1 VVNVSRIMLGSWMD
15 GCVVGPGSNL
25 VRGWGSDEPNPAA
38 EIAGSARRGK
48 DIMIPGG
55 CGSGSGRMSGGAIES
70 ESCRRRSR
78 SAVAKQ

>member
-1 VVNVSRIMLGSWMD
+1 MMLGSWMD
-15 GCVVGPGSNL
+15 GCVIGPGSNL
-25 VRGWGSDEPNPAA
+25 ERNWGTDKPNPAA
-38 EIAGSARRGK
+38 EIAGWK
-48 DIMIPGG
+48 DIMILGG